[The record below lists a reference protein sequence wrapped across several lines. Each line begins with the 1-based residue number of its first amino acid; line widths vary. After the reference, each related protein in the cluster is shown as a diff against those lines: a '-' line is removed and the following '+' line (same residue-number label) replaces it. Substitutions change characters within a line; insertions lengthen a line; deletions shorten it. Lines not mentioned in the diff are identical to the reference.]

1 MAPPSTDAR
10 NGDNDDAGSVVSTIR
25 SIPEKTKSWLTT
37 PSPSHVLIIAVLG
50 SAGGGLALPQEIP
63 ILRQFACDWY
73 YRHHPRPAS
82 SSLLATL
89 AAAAA
94 GSDTASNRC
103 QIPEIAK
110 LAGEIVTS
118 ARVLNAVI
126 SEAVTACYLH
136 ALAVGETAV
145 V

>member
-1 MAPPSTDAR
+1 MAPPSAEAR
-10 NGDNDDAGSVVSTIR
+10 NGDNGDDAGSVVSTIR

-73 YRHHPRPAS
+73 YRHHPQPSRSS
-82 SSLLATL
+82 SSLLVAL
-89 AAAAA
+89 GAA

-126 SEAVTACYLH
+126 SET
-136 ALAVGETAV
+136 
-145 V
+145 